1 MSYVEMCT
9 IISEVE
15 GNICPND
22 RPLIYLNDENVSE
35 LLTPD
40 HLIYRRSLTSV
51 NENDLV
57 NINENEMRTM
67 KVFTANLLKQFRDKF
82 KYEYSLTLQQ
92 RDSYDRNIK
101 SSDCYLKRDNV
112 IIVKEETMPRLS
124 WRKGRVMELHA
135 GDDAIIRSAFVKVY
149 QKNSDKTFILKQ
161 TWQHLVLLEST
172 IKEPVNESQC
182 SRREA
187 AWNAD
192 TIRKSTT

>member
-101 SSDCYLKRDNV
+101 SSDCYLKRGNV

-124 WRKGRVMELHA
+124 WRKGRVMELQA
-135 GDDAIIRSAFVKVY
+135 GDDAIIRSAFVKV
-149 QKNSDKTFILKQ
+149 
-161 TWQHLVLLEST
+161 
-172 IKEPVNESQC
+172 
-182 SRREA
+182 
-187 AWNAD
+187 
-192 TIRKSTT
+192 

>member
-1 MSYVEMCT
+1 MGIYKRLIGIVKPSLKKIVGKAKMSYVEMCT

-51 NENDLV
+51 NENDMV
-57 NINENEMRTM
+57 NINANDMRTM
-67 KVFTANLLKQFRDKF
+67 KQFRDKF

-101 SSDCYLKRDNV
+101 SSDCYLKRGNV

-135 GDDAIIRSAFVKVY
+135 GDDAIIRSAFVKV
-149 QKNSDKTFILKQ
+149 
-161 TWQHLVLLEST
+161 
-172 IKEPVNESQC
+172 
-182 SRREA
+182 
-187 AWNAD
+187 
-192 TIRKSTT
+192 

>member
-1 MSYVEMCT
+1 MGFYKRLIGIVKPSLKKIVGKAKMSYVEMCT

-92 RDSYDRNIK
+92 RDS
-101 SSDCYLKRDNV
+101 L
-112 IIVKEETMPRLS
+112 
-124 WRKGRVMELHA
+124 
-135 GDDAIIRSAFVKVY
+135 
-149 QKNSDKTFILKQ
+149 
-161 TWQHLVLLEST
+161 
-172 IKEPVNESQC
+172 
-182 SRREA
+182 
-187 AWNAD
+187 
-192 TIRKSTT
+192 